1 MYYLIAL
8 FNVIALYL
16 AIKDNRS
23 TWWFA
28 ILGTTTASIMF
39 FEDMMFTSFLF
50 NVYSTICSI
59 IALFKWKKTEN
70 EMVFEYSHS
79 LGIATCLLVTT
90 IATMNI
96 VIFNSN
102 NVLFDS
108 LGPTFAIV
116 ATFLL
121 VERNAIA
128 YLYWIACDLNYLI
141 CGIVSDT
148 THYIVIYTVML
159 ILSIYG
165 LYKNYAAEL
174 RLRDISVCI

>member
-1 MYYLIAL
+1 MYYFVAV

-16 AIKDNRS
+16 AIKGNRS

-28 ILGTTTASIMF
+28 ILGTTIASIMF
-39 FEDMMFTSFLF
+39 FEDMMFISFLF

-70 EMVFEYSHS
+70 EMVFEYSHT
-79 LGIATCLLVTT
+79 LGFVSCLLA
-90 IATMNI
+90 IAIITMNI
-96 VIFNSN
+96 YILNSN

-121 VERNAIA
+121 VERNATA

-141 CGIVSDT
+141 CGIISNT
-148 THYIVIYTVML
+148 THYIVIYIVML

-165 LYKNYAAEL
+165 LYKNYEY
-174 RLRDISVCI
+174 SNKGS